1 MIHWDFAVN
10 FFVALFALLDPV
22 GNVPVFAA
30 STVGASGRERAQIS
44 FYISLFVLGFLT
56 FFYFSGLGLLTFFG
70 ISLPAFRIAGGV
82 ILFILGLKM
91 VGDDFTASFADAAE
105 ATAGDSRTYVR
116 RRVEQ
121 MIVPFAMPLLIGP
134 GAISTVII
142 YASQAKQY
150 GVPGAALG
158 IGAIAAVSAATLL
171 SFLATP
177 LIGRLLGKIGLSI
190 IVRVLGLILCAMAV
204 QFLLAGIADSTHGLI
219 RPDAAAPYVT
229 PSGSAA
235 PATP

>member
-1 MIHWDFAVN
+1 MLHWDFAVN
-10 FFVALFALLDPV
+10 FFVALFALLDPI

-30 STVGASGRERAQIS
+30 STVGASGRERAQIALV
-44 FYISLFVLGFLT
+44 ISLFVLGFLT
-56 FFYFSGLGLLTFFG
+56 FFYFSGLALLAFFG

-91 VGDDFTASFADAAE
+91 VGDDFTSGFADAAE
-105 ATAGDSRTYVR
+105 GAAGDTRTYVR

-142 YASQAKQY
+142 YASQAKAL
-150 GVPGAALG
+150 GLPGAALG
-158 IGAIAAVSAATLL
+158 VGAILAVAVATLL

-177 LIGRLLGKIGLSI
+177 LLGKLLGKIGLSI

-204 QFLLAGIADSTHGLI
+204 QFLLAGFADSTIGII
-219 RPDAAAPYVT
+219 RPEAAWPY
-229 PSGSAA
+229 AK
-235 PATP
+235 

>member
-10 FFVALFALLDPV
+10 FFVALFALLDPI

-30 STVGASGRERAQIS
+30 STVGATGRDRAQIA
-44 FYISLFVLGFLT
+44 FVISLFVAVFLT

-91 VGDDFTASFADAAE
+91 VGDDFTSGFADAAE
-105 ATAGDSRTYVR
+105 QPGDTRTYVR

-142 YASQAKQY
+142 YASQAKAL
-150 GVPGAALG
+150 GLSGAAMG
-158 IGAIAAVSAATLL
+158 VGAIVAVSIATLL
-171 SFLATP
+171 AFLATP

-204 QFLLAGIADSTHGLI
+204 QFLLAGIADSTVGLI
-219 RPDAAAPYVT
+219 RHEAAAPY
-229 PSGSAA
+229 AK
-235 PATP
+235 

>member
-30 STVGASGRERAQIS
+30 STVGASGRERAQIA
-44 FYISLFVLGFLT
+44 FVISLFVMGFLT
-56 FFYFSGLGLLTFFG
+56 FFYFSGLSVLTFFG

-91 VGDDFTASFADAAE
+91 VGDDFTSSFADAAE
-105 ATAGDSRTYVR
+105 AVAGDKRTYVR

-142 YASQAKQY
+142 YASQAK
-150 GVPGAALG
+150 GMGLPGAAMG
-158 IGAIAAVSAATLL
+158 VGAIVAVSAATLL
-171 SFLATP
+171 AFLATP
-177 LIGRLLGKIGLSI
+177 LISRLLGKIGLSI

-219 RPDAAAPYVT
+219 RSEAAAPY
-229 PSGSAA
+229 GH
-235 PATP
+235 

>member
-10 FFVALFALLDPV
+10 FFVALFALLDPI

-30 STVGASGRERAQIS
+30 STLGAKSRERAQIALV
-44 FYISLFVLGFLT
+44 ISLFVMGFLT
-56 FFYFSGLGLLTFFG
+56 FFYFSGLTLLTFFG

-82 ILFILGLKM
+82 ILFVLGLKM
-91 VGDDFTASFADAAE
+91 IGDDFTASFADAAE
-105 ATAGDSRTYVR
+105 ATGDDKRTYVR

-150 GVPGAALG
+150 GLPGAALG
-158 IGAIAAVSAATLL
+158 VGAIAAVSVATLL
-171 SFLATP
+171 AFLATP
-177 LIGRLLGKIGLSI
+177 LISKVLGKIGLSI

-204 QFLLAGIADSTHGLI
+204 QFLLAGIADSTRGLI
-219 RPDAAAPYVT
+219 RPEAAAPY
-229 PSGSAA
+229 AK
-235 PATP
+235 